1 MIVPIT
7 VKTVLNKHKKRDSW
21 FLDEY
26 SINPY
31 QGCSVNCLYC
41 YIRGSK
47 YGENMDEKLAY
58 KSNLLP
64 LLEKALQLQASKGK
78 YGFVALGTATD
89 AYLPIEENLCLT
101 HQCLQLLLKY
111 RFPVF
116 ISTKS
121 LIIKRDFDLLKE
133 IDRQAFLPD
142 DLKGNLDH
150 GLILCVS
157 LSTLDEKLA
166 SMLEPAAAKPDERLD
181 LLCECKK
188 QGFLAGVNAIPLL
201 PFISDT
207 EVELEKI
214 ISQSAMHQA
223 DFLLAGSLCLF
234 GNGKADSRTLYY
246 RFLERT
252 HSHLI
257 PRYNELYTSGQF
269 PPKSYQQELSD
280 KATRLCE
287 KYGIRN
293 RILG

>member
-7 VKTVLNKHKKRDSW
+7 AKSVLNKHKKRDSW

-31 QGCSVNCLYC
+31 QGCSINCLYC

-47 YGENMDEKLAY
+47 YGENMEEKLAY
-58 KSNLLP
+58 KNNMLP
-64 LLEKALQLQASKGK
+64 LLEKALTLQASKGK
-78 YGFVALGTATD
+78 YGFVAVGTATD
-89 AYLPIEENLCLT
+89 AYLPIEEKLCLT
-101 HQCLQLLLKY
+101 RQCLQLLLQY

-133 IDRQAFLPD
+133 IDRQAIIPD
-142 DLKGNLDH
+142 DLKGKMNH
-150 GLILCVS
+150 GLILSVS
-157 LSTLDEKLA
+157 LSTLDETLA
-166 SMLEPAAAKPDERLD
+166 AILEPAAAKPAERLE
-181 LLCECKK
+181 LLAECKR

-201 PFISDT
+201 PYISDT
-207 EVELEKI
+207 EENLEKI

-246 RFLERT
+246 RFLEKT
-252 HSHLI
+252 NAHLI
-257 PRYNELYTSGQF
+257 PRYNELYGTGQF
-269 PPKSYQQELSD
+269 PPKSYQQVLSD
-280 KATRLCE
+280 KAARLCD
-287 KYGIRN
+287 KYGIRS
-293 RILG
+293 RILS